1 MKNKKTINYLMMI
14 VSMITFSLSLF
25 SCGGG
30 SDDSEP
36 TPTATA
42 PKVVSTSPN
51 NNATD
56 VSTGTIT
63 VQITYDQV
71 VSLDR
76 TKQLTISG
84 ATTKNDV
91 SVSGKVLSIPV
102 ECSEYETKITITI
115 PEGYVYVTGA
125 KAAAYTLS
133 FTTAKAPVGV
143 EFESASAAVKKMIA
157 GWNLGNTLDAWSSSI
172 PAGSAIEKYET
183 CWGQPVTEEFLMK
196 KFKEKGFTAIRVPV
210 SWFQKMDEAGN
221 VREDWMNRV
230 ETVVKYVLDNGMYC
244 ILNVHHDTGS
254 GSQAWIKAETAN
266 YTANNAKFKKLW
278 TQIANRFTNYN
289 EKLLFEGYNEML
301 AGTDGV
307 GSGAEWNVPSNL
319 ENLQAINNYAKDF
332 VETVRATGGNN
343 QYRNLIV
350 TTYSAAHGGSWGNT
364 MRVLTDFVVPT
375 DPCGNQNHLAVEV
388 HSYDPWD
395 WVNTYKMKWTSEC
408 TAAIKSMFKDLD
420 TYFISKGYP
429 VIIGEYGSNG
439 NNEKTING
447 NSSNTEK
454 LEAAKQASDMTTLCK
469 QYGAAGFYWMG
480 IVDGKDRQEA
490 SFKWSME
497 QVANAIVNAK

>member
-1 MKNKKTINYLMMI
+1 MNNKTINYLMMI
-14 VSMITFSLSLF
+14 VSIITFSLALF

-30 SDDSEP
+30 SDNSDPEP
-36 TPTATA
+36 TVTA
-42 PKVVSTSPN
+42 PMVVSTSPS

-56 VSTGTIT
+56 VQTGTVN

-71 VSLDR
+71 VSLD
-76 TKQLTISG
+76 KSKSLTISG
-84 ATTKNDV
+84 ASAKGDV
-91 SVSGKVLSIPV
+91 SVSGKMVSIPV
-102 ECSEYETKITITI
+102 ECNEYETKVTITI
-115 PEGYVYVTGA
+115 PEGFVYVTGA

-133 FTTAKAPVGV
+133 FTTAQAPVGK
-143 EFESASAAVKKMIA
+143 EFESAAAAVKNMIA

-172 PAGSAIEKYET
+172 AAGSSTDKYET

-210 SWFQKMDEAGN
+210 TWFQKMDADGN

-230 ETVVKYVLDNGMYC
+230 ETVVRYVLDNGMYC
-244 ILNVHHDTGS
+244 VLNVHHDTGA

-266 YTANNAKFKKLW
+266 YTANSAKFKKLW
-278 TQIANRFTNYN
+278 TQIANRFKNYN

-307 GSGAEWNVPSNL
+307 GTGAQWNQPKDLN
-319 ENLQAINNYAKDF
+319 NLQAINNYAKDF
-332 VETVRATGGNN
+332 VEAVRATGGNN
-343 QYRNLIV
+343 QYRNLVV
-350 TTYSAAHGGSWGNT
+350 TTYSAAHSGRTLS
-364 MRVLTDFVVPT
+364 DFVVPT
-375 DPCGNQNHLAVEV
+375 DPCGNQNHLAVEI

-408 TAAIKSMFKDLD
+408 TTVITNMFKDLN

-447 NSSNTEK
+447 NSSNAEK
-454 LEAAKQASDMTTLCK
+454 IEAAKQASDMTTLCK

-480 IVDGKDRQEA
+480 IVDGNDRKEA

-497 QVANAIVNAK
+497 QVANAIVNASK

>member
-1 MKNKKTINYLMMI
+1 MKNKKTIKIMMMI
-14 VSMITFSLSLF
+14 AAIITFSWALS

-30 SDDSEP
+30 SDDPEP
-36 TPTATA
+36 TPPAKA
-42 PKVVSTSPN
+42 PTVVSTSPS

-56 VSTGTIT
+56 VPTGTIN
-63 VQITYDQV
+63 VQVTYDQV
-71 VSLDR
+71 VSLDKS
-76 TKQLTISG
+76 KQPTISG
-84 ATTKNDV
+84 ATAKGDA
-91 SVSGKVLSIPV
+91 SVNGKVVSIPV
-102 ECSEYETKITITI
+102 ECSEYETKITISL
-115 PEGYVYVTGA
+115 PEGFVYVTGA

-133 FTTAKAPVGV
+133 FTTAQAPVAA
-143 EFESASAAVKKMIA
+143 EFESASSAVKKMIA
-157 GWNLGNTLDAWSSSI
+157 GWNLGNTLDAWASNI
-172 PAGSAIEKYET
+172 VAGSTTDKYET

-210 SWFQKMDEAGN
+210 TWFQKMDEAGN

-244 ILNVHHDTGS
+244 ILNVHHDTGA
-254 GSQAWIKAETAN
+254 GSQAWLKAETAN

-278 TQIANRFTNYN
+278 TQIANRFKNYN

-307 GSGAEWNVPSNL
+307 GSGAEWNFPSNL
-319 ENLQAINNYAKDF
+319 ENLQVINKYAKDF

-350 TTYSAAHGGSWGNT
+350 TTYCGAHGGNWGNA
-364 MRVLTDFVVPT
+364 MKVLTDFVIPT

-388 HSYDPWD
+388 HSYDPYD

-408 TAAIKSMFKDLD
+408 TAAITNMFKDLN

-447 NSSNTEK
+447 NSSNAEK
-454 LEAAKQASDMTTLCK
+454 IEAAKQASDMTTLCK

-490 SFKWSME
+490 TFKWSME